1 MIEAIITIL
10 LIALLGAFF
19 ALVFYL
25 KKQINKLEQGS
36 DDKEKDV
43 VLKILKEEL
52 KDIKG
57 AIQETREKNLETLQN
72 QLQESRKISQESSR
86 IMMNVTERLTKL
98 DETNKRVEGFAA
110 QMQSL
115 ENILKNPKLRGI
127 LGEYSLELLLKNAFT
142 PSQYQM
148 QYEFSD
154 GQIVDAVLFIG
165 EKIIPIDSKFS
176 LENYNKIV
184 VEKDTAKKE
193 QLEKAFKQDLKN
205 RIDETSKYIRPSEG
219 TFDFALM
226 FIPAEGIYYDLMVNE
241 VGSVK
246 ANTRDLLEY
255 AVWEKNVHIVSPNS
269 FYAYLQTILQGL
281 RAFKIED
288 SAKEIKKNVE
298 VLSKH
303 LGAFESYMQKLG
315 GNLSTAV
322 NCYNTAYKEF
332 GKIDKDVV
340 KITEGER
347 SIEPLQIDKPTVD

>member
-1 MIEAIITIL
+1 MS
-10 LIALLGAFF
+10 F
-19 ALVFYL
+19 ALQIFIVFALFAVLAVIILGYV
-25 KKQINKLEQGS
+25 KKLLAKINKPEDAGVFNLFKQDLE
-36 DDKEKDV
+36 V
-43 VLKILKEEL
+43 
-52 KDIKG
+52 IKNE
-57 AIQETREKNLETLQN
+57 IKQTREKNIETMQN

-86 IMMNVTERLTKL
+86 IMFNVTERLTKL

-115 ENILKNPKLRGI
+115 ENILKNPKQRGI

-148 QYEFSD
+148 QYGFSD
-154 GQIVDAVLFIG
+154 GQIVDAVLFVG
-165 EKIIPIDSKFS
+165 DKIIPIDSKFS

-184 VEKDTAKKE
+184 VEKDAAKKE

-205 RIDETSKYIRPSEG
+205 RIDETAKYIRPGEN

-246 ANTRDLLEY
+246 VNTRDLLEY

-303 LGAFESYMQKLG
+303 IGAFESYMQKLG
-315 GNLSTAV
+315 GNLGTTV
-322 NCYNTAYKEF
+322 NCYNTAYKEL

-347 SIEPLQIDKPTVD
+347 QIEPLQIDKPGVD